1 MKMKRKEYDEM
12 FTSKSFA
19 IVIRCK
25 HCHSIDCFI
34 GIKDLD
40 ESSSSVDTALLNL
53 LRGDGTNIDIV
64 CNNCGYIEN
73 CY

>member
-1 MKMKRKEYDEM
+1 MRKEMYNEIL
-12 FTSKSFA
+12 TSDSFA

-25 HCHSIDCFI
+25 YCHSIDCSI

-40 ESSSSVDTALLNL
+40 EDASSVDTALLNL
-53 LRGDGTNIDIV
+53 LRGDGTSIDII
-64 CNNCGYIEN
+64 CANCGYIEN

>member
-1 MKMKRKEYDEM
+1 MRKERYNEILTAD
-12 FTSKSFA
+12 SFA

-25 HCHSIDCFI
+25 HCHSLNCFI

-40 ESSSSVDTALLNL
+40 EGSSSVDTTLLNL
-53 LRGDGTNIDIV
+53 LRGDGTSIDII
-64 CNNCGYIEN
+64 CNNCGHVEN